1 MIHSG
6 IWLIGGLSLI
16 MGLVLL
22 LPFFS
27 RKVEEELELFLF
39 LMGLLAVTLSGLWSP
54 SFVVAT
60 LREPLPITLIVL
72 TAGYAFYYFQKPFKN
87 KVGLIADKIGTG
99 ASLFLLVAGL
109 GLLSAV
115 MTSIITPL
123 ILAEVLMVLRLPRT
137 IKIKIAV
144 IASLAIGLGSALTPW
159 GGPLTAIA
167 ITKLKGEPYHADFFF
182 LARLLGPWIIT
193 AILGLSTSAA
203 FFGVPRGP
211 VTVKPERYA
220 HESIWVVLG
229 RSIKIYFFVMGL
241 VLLGTG
247 FTPMVDR
254 FFTDLSPSFLYW
266 INMVSAVLDNASMA
280 AAEISPLMPIKT
292 LEYILMGLLL
302 SGVMLI
308 PGHLPNIIVA
318 KKLGIKSGEWA
329 KQGIP
334 LGLYF
339 LVIFFV
345 ALKLITG

>member
-1 MIHSG
+1 MINSG
-6 IWLIGGLSLI
+6 IWLIGGLGLI

-27 RKVEEELELFLF
+27 KKAEEELELFLF
-39 LMGLLAVTLSGLWSP
+39 VMGLLAVTISGLWSR
-54 SFVVAT
+54 SFVWAT
-60 LREPLPITLIVL
+60 LQEPLPITFIVL
-72 TAGYAFYYFQKPFKN
+72 SAGYAFYYFQNPFKTW
-87 KVGLIADKIGTG
+87 VGLIADKIGTR
-99 ASLFLLVAGL
+99 AALFVLVAGL

-115 MTSIITPL
+115 ITSIITPL
-123 ILAEVLMVLRLPRT
+123 ILAEVLMVLRLPRE

-167 ITKLKGEPYHADFFF
+167 INKLKGEPYHADFFF

-203 FFGVPRGP
+203 FFGVPQGE
-211 VTVKPERYA
+211 VTVKPERYTP
-220 HESIWVVLG
+220 ESIWVVLG
-229 RSIKIYFFVMGL
+229 RSIKIYFFIIGL

-254 FFTDLSPSFLYW
+254 FFTGLSPSFLYW
-266 INMVSAVLDNASMA
+266 VNMVSAVLDNASMA
-280 AAEISPLMPIKT
+280 AAEISPLMPVKT
-292 LEYILMGLLL
+292 LEYILMGLLI
-302 SGVMLI
+302 SGIMLI
-308 PGHLPNIIVA
+308 PGNLPNIIVA
-318 KKLGIKSGEWA
+318 NKLGIKSGEWA

-339 LVIFFV
+339 LVIFFLV
-345 ALKLITG
+345 LKLVLG